1 MKEYKTLKVGPE
13 DETTAIQC
21 YETFGWKLEET
32 REVYNES
39 QEVLG
44 VSEKV
49 TSYGSFMRG
58 FTGNDGK
65 IESQVKTQ
73 TNITHFLSMR
83 FSRETT
89 MKNYNRLSDLQKEYD
104 SIEYEPYY
112 DLPKKPIKMTILGIF
127 GVISIMLPLGAIIA
141 WISYSINKKK
151 VIKLNAKADEINPK
165 KQARIREIIAEASKL
180 VEESKAA

>member
-1 MKEYKTLKVGPE
+1 
-13 DETTAIQC
+13 
-21 YETFGWKLEET
+21 
-32 REVYNES
+32 
-39 QEVLG
+39 
-44 VSEKV
+44 
-49 TSYGSFMRG
+49 
-58 FTGNDGK
+58 
-65 IESQVKTQ
+65 
-73 TNITHFLSMR
+73 MR